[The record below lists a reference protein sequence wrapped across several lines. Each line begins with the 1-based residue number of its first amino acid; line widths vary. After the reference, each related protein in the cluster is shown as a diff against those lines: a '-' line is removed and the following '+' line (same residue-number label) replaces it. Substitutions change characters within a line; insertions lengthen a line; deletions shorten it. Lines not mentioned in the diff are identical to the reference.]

1 MTLTL
6 TLSLTLTLRYESDCA
21 CPPALVQLYEQ
32 HMLDGNHTHFLFVDD
47 GVLKPRLGSEMP
59 LREAMERYLADAH
72 LESGEP

>member
-1 MTLTL
+1 M
-6 TLSLTLTLRYESDCA
+6 
-21 CPPALVQLYEQ
+21 LVKFYEQ
-32 HMLDGNHTHFLFVDD
+32 HLLEGNHTHFLFVDD